1 MRSRREYV
9 QAYRFLTRRIVSAQ
23 LVGEPETNEL
33 PMRRF
38 AFAVFGGFVVALL
51 VFAGFGV
58 YGLIRP
64 GGKGPV
70 AGAIIVERET
80 GSKYLYLDG
89 LLHPVLNWT
98 SARLILN
105 EEKPQVRTMAQASLR
120 DVPRG
125 RPVGIAGAPDALP
138 AKKELLGM
146 PWSVCSAPRS
156 RDSVALATQVIVG
169 QVPANGV
176 APGAGEGL
184 LVSVDDVR
192 YLVLR
197 NFRLRI
203 RDNATVA
210 ALGWAGVRP
219 TPVGGAFL
227 NALPAGPDLQPLA
240 VPDAGTQAQVQIGGA
255 VATVG
260 RLYRAAEQFYVAV
273 RTGLVPVGAVAARL
287 AGDAV
292 DIPPAEAGQKLVS
305 GTVEPPGFPT
315 EVPDVRGAAGRFAM
329 ACAEV
334 RGGENVTVRTYPG
347 YDDALALAAGQAQPT
362 GAGADGVPVADRV
375 AVPGGRAALVRSLTG
390 AVYYLVTDQGI
401 KYPLPRDPAGA
412 LKALGYSGVRPG
424 DLPAAVLALI
434 STGPALDPA
443 AAVLLA
449 PPATVAPEIPSPTVS
464 RSG

>member
-38 AFAVFGGFVVALL
+38 AYAVFGSFVLALV

-64 GGKGPV
+64 GGKALA

-80 GSKYLYLDG
+80 GSKYLYLEG

-105 EEKPQVRTMAQASLR
+105 VEKPPVRTMAQASLR
-120 DVPRG
+120 NVPRG

-146 PWSVCSAPRS
+146 PWSVCSAPRA

-169 QVPANGV
+169 QVPAGGV
-176 APGAGEGL
+176 APAPGEGL

-192 YLVLR
+192 YLVFR

-203 RDNATVA
+203 RDNATIA

-219 TPVGGAFL
+219 APVGAAFL
-227 NALPAGPDLQPLA
+227 NSLAAGPDLQPLV

-260 RLYRAAEQFYVAV
+260 RLYRAAEQYYLAV
-273 RTGLVPVGAVAARL
+273 RTGLVPVGEVTARL
-287 AGDAV
+287 AGAAV
-292 DIPPAEAGQKLVS
+292 DIPAAEAGRLLVPGS
-305 GTVEPPGFPT
+305 VEPQGFPDT
-315 EVPDVRGAAGRFAM
+315 VPDVRGAAGGFAM

-334 RGGENVTVRTYPG
+334 RAGEDVTVRTYAR
-347 YDDALALAAGQAQPT
+347 YDDTLALAAGQAVSAG
-362 GAGADGVPVADRV
+362 GAVADRV
-375 AVPGGRAALVRSLTG
+375 AIAGGRAALVRSLTG
-390 AVYYLVTDQGI
+390 AVVYLVTDQGI
-401 KYPLPRDPAGA
+401 KYPLPRDPDAV
-412 LKALGYSGVRPG
+412 LKALGYAGARPG
-424 DLPAAVLALI
+424 DLPAAVLALV

-443 AAVLLA
+443 VAVLLA
-449 PPATVAPEIPSPTVS
+449 PLPTVAGENPAPTVS